1 MSVGYY
7 HCPDRSASKV
17 EKFNSVYTQIS
28 LSSFN
33 TEGKSEK
40 QESFSDNF
48 QPPRSECS
56 CEREKGQKKNSSK
69 NNVYSLTWSLQTE

>member
-7 HCPDRSASKV
+7 HCPDRSPSKL
-17 EKFNSVYTQIS
+17 EKINSVYAQIS
-28 LSSFN
+28 LSSFI
-33 TEGKSEK
+33 TEGKSDK

-69 NNVYSLTWSLQTE
+69 NNVYSLTWRLHTE